1 MKLLIAIPTGDFM
14 PVESVK
20 SLIGLCQRLDRDGV
34 DYELKIEAGTLV
46 YLARDRLGKYA
57 IEEARGFTHVLWLD
71 SDMVFTDDI
80 VEDLQFSGHDFVS
93 GICHSRRRPY
103 QSCLFSEYWP
113 HPTRYDC
120 TAYPANT
127 FEVAACGF
135 AAVWMTT
142 ALLRQVILKFDQAF
156 LPTKN
161 FGEDVAFCDRA
172 RQLGYKIYAEPGV
185 HVGHVGHVTIYP
197 EDYAPIEEIIS

>member
-1 MKLLIAIPTGDFM
+1 M
-14 PVESVK
+14 PVDSVV
-20 SLIGLCQRLDRDGV
+20 SLLALCRRLDRDGIA
-34 DYELKIEAGTLV
+34 YELKIEAGTLV
-46 YLARDRLGKYA
+46 YLARDRLAKYA
-57 IEEARGFTHVLWLD
+57 INGDFTHVLWLD
-71 SDMVFTDDI
+71 SDMVYNDDI
-80 VEDLQFSGHDFVS
+80 VDDLQFSGKDFVS

-120 TAYPANT
+120 TAYPSNT

-135 AAVWMTT
+135 ACVWMTA
-142 ALLRQVILKFDQAF
+142 ALLRQVVLKFDNPF
-156 LPTKN
+156 VPTQY

-172 RQLGYKIYAEPGV
+172 RQLGFKIYAEPGV
-185 HVGHVGHVTIYP
+185 RCGHIGHVTIYP